1 MQSGSSWRTTTPSA
15 ITRAWTTDFR
25 GPHPSL
31 PYPIIL
37 FDAASASAEYLAT
50 TIGPRPDECRWIFWT
65 IQAMSYLPEVIPD
78 AIVPGVLGGHNF
90 RINDRLGIPPA
101 TKLRT
106 IQMRQ
111 RLFHECS
118 EENAKLMISIQWQNV
133 GNVLIG
139 SHDDECSPFA
149 VDAAQVEDI
158 VAVPEVGTI

>member
-1 MQSGSSWRTTTPSA
+1 MSSCQDPQVRLSGECSGT
-15 ITRAWTTDFR
+15 
-25 GPHPSL
+25 
-31 PYPIIL
+31 
-37 FDAASASAEYLAT
+37 AAALASCCSAE
-50 TIGPRPDECRWIFWT
+50 E
-65 IQAMSYLPEVIPD
+65 AMSYLREVIPD

-106 IQMRQ
+106 IQMTQ

-139 SHDDECSPFA
+139 SHDDECPPLA

-158 VAVPEVGTI
+158 IAVPEVGTI

>member
-1 MQSGSSWRTTTPSA
+1 VSLCQGPRVGLSGEYSGTTT
-15 ITRAWTTDFR
+15 T
-25 GPHPSL
+25 L
-31 PYPIIL
+31 
-37 FDAASASAEYLAT
+37 ASCGSAE
-50 TIGPRPDECRWIFWT
+50 E
-65 IQAMSYLPEVIPD
+65 AMSYLPEVIPD
-78 AIVPGVLGGHNF
+78 AIVPGGLGGH
-90 RINDRLGIPPA
+90 NDRLGIPPA

-139 SHDDECSPFA
+139 SHDDECSPLA

>member
-1 MQSGSSWRTTTPSA
+1 LCQDPRVGRSGEYSGTTT
-15 ITRAWTTDFR
+15 T
-25 GPHPSL
+25 L
-31 PYPIIL
+31 
-37 FDAASASAEYLAT
+37 ASCGSAE
-50 TIGPRPDECRWIFWT
+50 E
-65 IQAMSYLPEVIPD
+65 AMSCLPEVIPD

-139 SHDDECSPFA
+139 SHDDECSPLA

>member
-1 MQSGSSWRTTTPSA
+1 VLLCQDPQVGLSGEYSGTATT
-15 ITRAWTTDFR
+15 
-25 GPHPSL
+25 L
-31 PYPIIL
+31 
-37 FDAASASAEYLAT
+37 ASCGSAEEA
-50 TIGPRPDECRWIFWT
+50 I
-65 IQAMSYLPEVIPD
+65 SYVRELIPD

-118 EENAKLMISIQWQNV
+118 EESAKLMISVEWQNV

-139 SHDDECSPFA
+139 SHDDECSPLA
-149 VDAAQVEDI
+149 VDAAQIEDI
-158 VAVPEVGTI
+158 VVVREVGTI